1 MASGAAA
8 GGAGRPSARSLG
20 DVRRALLL
28 WYAAHGRDLP
38 WRRTKDP
45 YAILVSEVMLQQTQ
59 VATVVPYYERFLAR
73 FPNVETLAAATQDEV
88 LKAWEGLGY
97 YARARNLRR
106 AAQCIVEEHGG
117 TVPSSVQDLLKLP
130 GVGRN
135 TAAAVASIAFGRD
148 EPVLDSNVVRVL
160 CRLFAVDGDP
170 TKATTRR
177 ALRELAEALVPAGQA
192 ARSNEALMDLGA
204 AVCTLRDPQ
213 CAACPLRR
221 RCLAK
226 EEGRVGELP
235 RRRERRAIPHVEVA
249 AGLVWDHPRSSS
261 GARLLITKRR
271 SDDMLGGLWEFPGG
285 KKEVGET
292 LEECLARE
300 LKEELGIKVE
310 LEERF
315 LTVRHAYSHFRV
327 TLTTFHGR
335 IARGKPEAI
344 GCAEHRWVRP
354 ADLDRYAFPS
364 ADLRIIATLR
374 DTAAAQDARS
384 DVS

>member
-1 MASGAAA
+1 L
-8 GGAGRPSARSLG
+8 ARSLG
-20 DVRRALLL
+20 GVRRALLL
-28 WYAAHGRDLP
+28 WYDAHGRDLP

-73 FPNVETLAAATQDEV
+73 FPNVEALATATQDEV

-97 YARARNLRR
+97 YARARDLRR
-106 AAQCIVEEHGG
+106 AAQDLVEEHGG
-117 TVPSSVQDLLKLP
+117 TIPSSVQDLLKLP

-160 CRLFAVDGDP
+160 CRLFAIDGDP
-170 TKATTRR
+170 AKAAAKR

-192 ARSNEALMDLGA
+192 GRSNEALMDLGA
-204 AVCTLRDPQ
+204 AVCTPRDPQ
-213 CAACPLRR
+213 CPSCPLRR

-226 EEGRVGELP
+226 EEGRVDELP
-235 RRRERRAIPHVEVA
+235 HRRERRAIPHVDVA
-249 AGLVWDHPRSSS
+249 AGLVWDRPRSSS

-271 SDDMLGGLWEFPGG
+271 PDDMLGGLWEFPGG
-285 KKEVGET
+285 KKEGGET

-327 TLTTFHGR
+327 TLATFHCR
-335 IARGKPEAI
+335 HTAGKPEAI

-364 ADLRIIATLR
+364 ADLRIIAALR